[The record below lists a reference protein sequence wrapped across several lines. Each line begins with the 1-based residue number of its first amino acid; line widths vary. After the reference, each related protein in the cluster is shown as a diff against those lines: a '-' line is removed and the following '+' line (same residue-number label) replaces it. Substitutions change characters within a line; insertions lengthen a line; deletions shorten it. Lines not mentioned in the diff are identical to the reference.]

1 LGKRV
6 RIATQLIDAD
16 TGVHVWDERYDRS
29 LDDIFALQD
38 EITLSTVGAIE
49 PSLRTAE
56 IERVKRKRPENL
68 DAYDLVLR
76 AQLHIGTGMPEEAR
90 IGLAVGHF
98 ARDRYEEAASAARE
112 RSNPTPGSA
121 SHTGSWLRPS
131 PGSAASRK
139 QSSQRP
145 KY

>member
-68 DAYDLVLR
+68 DA
-76 AQLHIGTGMPEEAR
+76 APIGFELSE
-90 IGLAVGHF
+90 
-98 ARDRYEEAASAARE
+98 
-112 RSNPTPGSA
+112 
-121 SHTGSWLRPS
+121 TGSRYAKLADDLCCLWRPRWRS
-131 PGSAASRK
+131 T
-139 QSSQRP
+139 
-145 KY
+145 